1 MVITS
6 MEVSTLTERGESV
19 CSFPAVNIH
28 LSSSATSLFF
38 PVTEYLA
45 LVSRSILTQAFRG
58 MLMADLLP
66 MSKKLK
72 AIKVSFRR

>member
-6 MEVSTLTERGESV
+6 MEVSTLTERGQSV

-38 PVTEYLA
+38 PVTEHLA
-45 LVSRSILTQAFRG
+45 LVSRSLA
-58 MLMADLLP
+58 
-66 MSKKLK
+66 SKHPGRPL
-72 AIKVSFRR
+72 S